1 MTCADL
7 EQHLD
12 RFLDTELPPP
22 MLLEIARH
30 AAACPSCEETVRQMT
45 SLHDAVARVAREEA
59 AGLDLSGIWPGVAT
73 RIERMSARRAW
84 ARRLRSAPVWAATL
98 AAAASL
104 ALWVRAPEPPAQI
117 ASAPRVV
124 RAATRMSPN
133 MAYIDRLAGKGLSV
147 RREPK
152 AGTTIIWV
160 NYNTPGGAAR

>member
-1 MTCADL
+1 MTCGDT

-30 AAACPSCEETVRQMT
+30 AAACPSCEEGLRQMT
-45 SLHDAVARVAREEA
+45 ALHDVVARVAREDA
-59 AGLDLSGIWPGVAT
+59 ASLDLSGLWPAIAAEVDRA
-73 RIERMSARRAW
+73 SSRRTW
-84 ARRLRSAPVWAATL
+84 GRRLRSVPVWAATL

-104 ALWVRAPEPPAQI
+104 TLWVRPPQPTQV
-117 ASAPRVV
+117 ASAPRVI
-124 RAATRMSPN
+124 RAATRTPPN
-133 MAYIDRLAGKGLSV
+133 LAYIDRLAGKGVSV

-160 NYNTPGGAAR
+160 NYNTPMGAAR